1 MGTQTDLRQTR
12 DRDMDI
18 GRDGGACPDSVTLQ
32 FISAAGTRDSTGS
45 LPKTP
50 TSARPVYFGLK
61 RLSDIAIS
69 GLALVLLSPVLL
81 LAAVAVKVETP
92 KGKVFF
98 HQPRIGWK
106 DREFKC
112 HKLTSMVPDAE
123 ERLAKLS
130 EEEKKEFAETFK
142 LRHDPRVT
150 RVGRFLR
157 KTSID
162 ELPQLW
168 NVLVGEMSLVGPR
181 PPLLVER
188 EAYGSHLA
196 KVMSVRPGITGYWQ
210 VHGRSDTD
218 FGERIRMA
226 EYYVDH
232 CGFKLDFQILLGTVK
247 AVLSGKGAI

>member
-1 MGTQTDLRQTR
+1 MSARANLRPVQERDTDMEVST
-12 DRDMDI
+12 
-18 GRDGGACPDSVTLQ
+18 CPDEVTIHYLN
-32 FISAAGTRDSTGS
+32 SAGTSGAAGSPQETV
-45 LPKTP
+45 PC
-50 TSARPVYFGLK
+50 ARPIYFGLK

-81 LAAVAVKVETP
+81 LAAVAVKIETP

-106 DREFKC
+106 DREFMC

-123 ERLAKLS
+123 ERLARLS

-188 EAYGSHLA
+188 DAYGSHLA

-218 FGERIRMA
+218 FGARIRMA

-247 AVLSGKGAI
+247 AVLSGRGAI